1 MSFYDPHGI
10 YRPERN
16 RRTRH
21 RGQVIQSRLTDPPV
35 TIEQRLVPIYR
46 DYFLRNGIL
55 ASPVSELPIKL
66 TFMSF
71 IITNV
76 SEVVFSFDDIINSW
90 DQRPMTLSG
99 NYWHV
104 DASQPLYSFYLVF
117 VPLETH
123 FVFYVSGTIGDSS
136 VVSNVPV
143 DFRLLHDLST
153 DPPIAYIKSIASTPS
168 STSPYYGYLNF
179 LLPGSTYLTLSG
191 RQFYYVDN
199 TAVGRRVFYPPP
211 QFLPHTIF
219 SI

>member
-10 YRPERN
+10 YQPGRT

-21 RGQVIQSRLTDPPV
+21 KGQVIQSRLTDPPV

-66 TFMSF
+66 SAMSF
-71 IITNV
+71 IITDV
-76 SEVVFSFDDIINSW
+76 SEVVFSFDDVLNSW
-90 DQRPMTLSG
+90 YHREMISAG
-99 NYWHV
+99 KYWYV
-104 DASQPLYSFYLVF
+104 DMSQPLYSFFLVF
-117 VPLETH
+117 VPLKTH
-123 FVFYVSGTIGDSS
+123 FVFYVSGTIGDNS
-136 VVSNVPV
+136 VESTVPV
-143 DFRLLHDLST
+143 GFRLPLGLST
-153 DPPIAYIKSIASTPS
+153 DAPIAYITNIASTPP

-191 RQFYYVDN
+191 RQFYYVDD
-199 TAVGRRVFYPPP
+199 TTVGRRYFYPPP
-211 QFLPHTIF
+211 QFLPRTIF